1 MNEMKRR
8 IKASHCAVNC
18 ALTDRLGLEQLR
30 GAALSFALS
39 INGRQLH
46 LVAALR
52 FQARYRHLVD
62 EVCYNIRDGTVSVEK
77 HLDRFDEQNNKR
89 IPSRSNNACIINR

>member
-1 MNEMKRR
+1 MFVMNEMKRR

-30 GAALSFALS
+30 GAALSFTLA

-62 EVCYNIRDGTVSVEK
+62 EVCYNIRDGTVSVEST
-77 HLDRFDEQNNKR
+77 LIVLMSRTMNKFPPVPT
-89 IPSRSNNACIINR
+89 IHA